1 MKEKHAELISK
12 MVDQLMTNL
21 KISIKESRVH
31 EEVIE
36 PDDFEII
43 ERKE

>member
-1 MKEKHAELISK
+1 MKEKHAELIIE

-36 PDDFEII
+36 SDDFKII

>member
-1 MKEKHAELISK
+1 MKEKHAELIVE

-21 KISIKESRVH
+21 KTSIKESRVH